1 MTYYLYLI
9 PAVLL
14 SICLHEYAHGFV
26 SYKLGDPTPKAEG
39 RLSLNPL
46 HHIDPMGA
54 LCMVLF
60 KIGWAKPVMI
70 NPRYYRKPKLGIAL
84 VGLAGPMMNLITA
97 IAGIF
102 FMSMINAMATKGTL
116 AVTTLVIAIY
126 TFLDF
131 FTTVSIYQALFNLIP
146 LPPLDGSK
154 ILAYFLPDQ
163 VLAFYSRYDRY
174 CMFIL
179 LACLYF
185 NIVDVPLEAAFNF
198 IYTNVSTLA
207 DLIFFGSNVAAI

>member
-1 MTYYLYLI
+1 MTYYIYLI

-14 SICLHEYAHGFV
+14 SICLHEYAHGYV
-26 SYKLGDPTPKAEG
+26 SYRLGDPTPKLDG

-54 LCMVLF
+54 LCMILF

-70 NPRYYRKPKLGIAL
+70 NPRYYEKPKLGIAL
-84 VGLAGPMMNLITA
+84 VGLAGPAMNLVT
-97 IAGIF
+97 GSVSIF
-102 FMSMINAMATKGTL
+102 FMGLMDAMANKGTL
-116 AVTTLVIAIY
+116 PVTALVIGIY

-131 FTTVSIYQALFNLIP
+131 FSTVSIYQALFNLIP

-154 ILAYFLPDQ
+154 ILAFFLPDK
-163 VLAFYSRYDRY
+163 VMAFYSRYDRY

-179 LACLYF
+179 LILLYL
-185 NIVDVPLEAAFNF
+185 NIVDLPLQAAFSF
-198 IYTNVSTLA
+198 IYNNISNLA
-207 DLIFFGSNVAAI
+207 DLIFFGAHVTTI